1 MAETAIVSTGPEPL
15 KELVPYYKNP
25 RKGNIKAIAESLR
38 ELGQF
43 KPIVVN
49 RGTATGRPNEVLAG
63 NHTRLA
69 AESLGWP
76 TVDVSWVDV
85 DEETAAKIVLAD
97 NRTSDLATYDD
108 DALLDLIGGLE
119 NSIGTGYSVED
130 IAVLLNPAP
139 PAPLGAPGSADYAEV
154 PEEDKYQPQYACTII
169 CESEAHQ
176 EAAFIRL
183 TEMGFTVKV
192 VTV

>member
-1 MAETAIVSTGPEPL
+1 MAETAIISTGPEPL

-25 RKGNIKAIAESLR
+25 RRGNVKAIAESLA

-49 RGTATGRPNEVLAG
+49 RGTLTGRPNEVLAG

-76 TVDVSWVDV
+76 SVDVSWVDV
-85 DEETAAKIVLAD
+85 DDEAAAKIVLAD

-108 DALLDLIGGLE
+108 DALLDLIGGLD
-119 NSIGTGYSVED
+119 SATGTGYSQED
-130 IAVLLNPAP
+130 IALLLAP
-139 PAPLGAPGSADYAEV
+139 PSDAPLGAPGSAEYAEV
-154 PEEDKYQPQYACTII
+154 PDEDKYVPQYACTVI

-176 EAAFIRL
+176 EAAFERL
-183 TEMGFTVKV
+183 TSMGFTVKV